1 MKNNYF
7 IRYAVMSIIAQTGW
21 THGLNELERKYE
33 PIIYIPVKCH
43 LIKIEIDYNE
53 KGEQK
58 ANYKVVFPYRLING
72 EYRRVEPEF
81 NSKKC
86 INCED
91 VSEVYRTYEEA
102 KEMASKMNKK
112 IVDEQIPY
120 MSYDSTLKQRID
132 NLRLEMKERE
142 AQYSKLSSEIEK
154 NTADMVVDMPRK
166 EQKVIVKFNGK
177 ISLKDMSLY
186 EFIDLLKTEKYRVF
200 HLSEEEFE
208 SLKKA
213 ILEDENIDLSYY
225 EKSPLIINDP
235 NSWNA
240 QVVDGL
246 NHDNQGFYIK
256 NKYMSYDAE
265 RVRPLDHKDT
275 LEDDSITKAYTL
287 ETYEEVIE
295 SYLANFIYGTY
306 EEEVKVGNKTFQ
318 KKLDF

>member
-7 IRYAVMSIIAQTGW
+7 IRYAVMPIIAQTGW
-21 THGLNELERKYE
+21 IHGLNELERKYE
-33 PIIYIPVKCH
+33 PIVYIPVKCY
-43 LIKIEIDYNE
+43 LIKIEIAYNAT
-53 KGEQK
+53 GEQK
-58 ANYKVVFPYRLING
+58 INYKVVFPYQLVNG

-81 NSKKC
+81 ESKRC
-86 INCED
+86 INSEN
-91 VSEVYRTYEEA
+91 VSEVYKTYEEA
-102 KEMASKMNKK
+102 KKKAIEMNKK

-120 MSYDSTLKQRID
+120 MSYDDTLSQIID

-142 AQYSKLSSEIEK
+142 ERYSKLSSEIER
-154 NTADMVVDMPRK
+154 NTADMVVDMQKK
-166 EQKVIVKFNGK
+166 EQKIIAKFKEK
-177 ISLKDMSLY
+177 ISFRDMSLY
-186 EFIDLLKTEKYRVF
+186 EFIHIFSNEKYKVY

-208 SLKKA
+208 SLKRA
-213 ILEDENIDLSYY
+213 ISQDKNIELSCY

-265 RVRPLDHKDT
+265 RVRPLDNKGA
-275 LEDDSITKAYTL
+275 LEDDYITKAYTL

-306 EEEVKVGNKTFQ
+306 EEVKVGNKTFQ